1 MSQFFTSPTRPDTA
15 AGAIAQY
22 LRVKTTGALVV
33 ATATDVELGTMEI
46 PATAAGPA
54 TVRLR
59 NAPGTAKMV
68 ASGAITAGN
77 AVYAAAGGKVAASGT
92 IVLGTA
98 LESAT
103 ANNDVIEV
111 LRTADTTSPFGSQ
124 TLIAAAAAGAGNTIL
139 PGTAGVLVSDQT
151 TDANDFIVLPPLADT
166 PNGFTITVT
175 SNAGGNFEVRT
186 PADSDEEINSENC
199 DGTKEYLFTNTQI
212 HRFIKI
218 DDTIGWMAYGYS
230 ALGTAV
236 TAVVPD

>member
-1 MSQFFTSPTRPDTA
+1 
-15 AGAIAQY
+15 
-22 LRVKTTGALVV
+22 
-33 ATATDVELGTMEI
+33 MEI

-59 NAPGTAKMV
+59 NAPGTVKMV
-68 ASGAITAGN
+68 ASGAITADN
-77 AVYAAAGGKVAASGT
+77 TVYAAAGGKIAASGS

-111 LRTADTTSPFGSQ
+111 LRTADVAAPFVSQ
-124 TLIAAAAAGAGNTIL
+124 TLIAAAAPGAGNTIL
-139 PGTAGVLVSDQT
+139 PGVAGVLVADQAT
-151 TDANDFIVLPPLADT
+151 NADDYIVLPALADT